1 METKTLWNGQTVP
14 RIGMGCWA
22 IGGLLY
28 AGTVPLS
35 YGEVDDDAS
44 CRGIAAALEMGVRV
58 FDTSPNYGAGHS
70 EIVLGQAVGD
80 RDDVMI
86 FTKVGNSGDL
96 ATRQSLAP
104 DASPAAIRISVEA
117 SRKRLR
123 RDRLDLLQLHLN
135 DYPIERAREVFDT
148 CDALVGEGLIAA
160 YGWSTDYPDRAAAF
174 ADREN
179 FVAVQHD
186 FNVFQPARDVL
197 HVIEARGLVSLN
209 RLPLAMGLLTGKYR
223 PGAATG
229 ANDVRASGVD
239 WLVYFKDGE
248 PAPEYS
254 QKLAAIRDL
263 LTVSG
268 RTLAQ
273 GALCWILAR
282 SPATFPLPGFK
293 SEAQVRD
300 NIGALQKGPLPKEV
314 MDQIDHLLGY

>member
-1 METKTLWNGQTVP
+1 MQIKALWNGRTVP

-22 IGGLLY
+22 MGGPLY
-28 AGTVPLS
+28 AGAVPLS

-80 RDDVMI
+80 RDDVLI
-86 FTKVGNSGDL
+86 FTKVGQSGDL
-96 ATRQSLAP
+96 ATRQALAP
-104 DASPAAIRISVEA
+104 DASPAAIRSSVEA

-135 DYPIERAREVFDT
+135 DYPIERAQEVFDT
-148 CDALVGEGLIAA
+148 CDALVDEGLITA
-160 YGWSTDYPDRAAAF
+160 YGWSTDYADRAAAF
-174 ADREN
+174 ADRKN

-197 HVIEARGLVSLN
+197 DVVEANGLVSLS

-239 WLVYFKDGE
+239 WLVYFRDGE
-248 PAPEYS
+248 PTPGYS
-254 QKLAAIRDL
+254 QKLAAVRDL

-273 GALCWILAR
+273 GALGWILAR
-282 SPATFPLPGFK
+282 SSATLPLPGFK

-300 NIGALQKGPLPKEV
+300 NIGALEKGPLPRDV
-314 MDQIDHLLGY
+314 MDQIDLVLRY